1 MRVHTQQAAAVAG
14 ATEYRCGRRAG
25 NSGGDLPVKEEGAM
39 KASGMIVGLVITV
52 AIIWFVIK
60 AQYSQG
66 PAGSQPPA
74 EVINITGVKSDLLA
88 IAQAERLYLATHGT
102 YVSVDELQQDG
113 SITFSGA
120 NRRGY
125 SYTAEV
131 DGGQHFKIT
140 ATPTD
145 PAKAGWP
152 TLSIDE
158 TMQETQQ

>member
-1 MRVHTQQAAAVAG
+1 
-14 ATEYRCGRRAG
+14 
-25 NSGGDLPVKEEGAM
+25 M
-39 KASGMIVGLVITV
+39 KAGGMIVGLVIVV
-52 AIIWFVIK
+52 AIIWFVMK

-66 PAGSQPPA
+66 PAGAQPPA
-74 EVINITGVKSDLLA
+74 ETINVVGVKSDLLA
-88 IAQAERLYLATHGT
+88 IAQAERMYMASHGS

-131 DGGQHFKIT
+131 DDGQHFKIT
-140 ATPTD
+140 AKPTD
-145 PAKAGWP
+145 PAKSSWP

-158 TMQETQQ
+158 TMQVTQ